1 MPGSMKT
8 PDTRAGGARGTI
20 RVLDDLDAVT
30 AAGRERFLA
39 AAARAIRDHGVFRV
53 ALAGGSTPKKL
64 YSELV
69 GAPIDWSKVL
79 VFFGDER
86 CVPPAHA
93 DSNYRMAREAFLS
106 KVVIPGTNVH
116 RIYAESGDV
125 HAAAAEYEDELE
137 RVWGLIHHEMPRFD
151 LVLLGLGPDG
161 HTASLFPGTQA
172 LTETKKRVVANFVD
186 KLGLWRVTF
195 TAPVINAAREVVFLV
210 SGADKATALSEV
222 LEGPRDP
229 ARLPAQLVQPEDG
242 ELVWLVDRAAAA
254 KLAVR

>member
-8 PDTRAGGARGTI
+8 PDTRAGGARGTV

-125 HAAAAEYEDELE
+125 HVFDVATGKERGDVVE
-137 RVWGLIHHEMPRFD
+137 RVNGGTAGGSLTWTSDGAGFYYTRYPKKGERPAED
-151 LVLLGLGPDG
+151 LD
-161 HTASLFPGTQA
+161 FYQ
-172 LTETKKRVVANFVD
+172 
-186 KLGLWRVTF
+186 
-195 TAPVINAAREVVFLV
+195 
-210 SGADKATALSEV
+210 
-222 LEGPRDP
+222 
-229 ARLPAQLVQPEDG
+229 Q
-242 ELVWLVDRAAAA
+242 VWLDR
-254 KLAVR
+254 KSVV